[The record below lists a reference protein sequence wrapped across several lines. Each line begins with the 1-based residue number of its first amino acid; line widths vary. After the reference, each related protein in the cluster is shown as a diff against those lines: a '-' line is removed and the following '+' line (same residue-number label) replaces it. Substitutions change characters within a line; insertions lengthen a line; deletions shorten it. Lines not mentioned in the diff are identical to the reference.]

1 MDESQKPTGQATDQ
15 PAPGPAPTPDP
26 NPTPAAPAP
35 GPAQDVAPVPPS
47 ADPAVPAPSFSAPVE
62 TTPQPA
68 AQDETASRKRL
79 SRVFFVLAAVFL
91 IAAAGVAAWYFMQD
105 KEADGSGAESSQ
117 SQTEQTPAAG
127 EVETKAIT
135 FTSGLAGASTAE
147 LMYPAAWEVIETS
160 EPYAE
165 GLTMNGLTIA
175 SPSGHYLHI
184 FDVDGIGGACDPD
197 TKPYV
202 LAKKLPTATE
212 GVFFSEY
219 QIEGQEQVLRLEDL
233 TSEYVSDAHKQL
245 KEGDEGVGVCE
256 NVTNYSSYGGVFV
269 TISDS
274 KDVTGLG
281 SNLSFKDIEAD
292 SDFVRMLGTL
302 KITDKTTEQ

>member
-1 MDESQKPTGQATDQ
+1 MDESQKPTEQAADQ
-15 PAPGPAPTPDP
+15 SNPTPP
-26 NPTPAAPAP
+26 PATPTPVPVQDVTPASPPQEPAAPAP
-35 GPAQDVAPVPPS
+35 
-47 ADPAVPAPSFSAPVE
+47 APSSPASVE
-62 TTPQPA
+62 TPSQPAA

-91 IAAAGVAAWYFMQD
+91 IAAAAVGVWYFMQD
-105 KEADGSGAESSQ
+105 EEADGGAKTSQ
-117 SQTEQTPAAG
+117 SQAEQMPASG